1 MSLVEI
7 REGIYLCSKL
17 LSKVMPMTT
26 EESRSRD
33 TSFALAFE
41 GSEFEELNEEVFKE
55 HLVSSTE
62 ELDGAIKQGDEKGE
76 MSSGDSVSLEE
87 RESLG
92 DNSDDTGTEQR
103 RKSET
108 PSVNSGRKQGTP
120 SGSVRRKSETPS
132 STSSEGSRDK
142 NVKMDERVLRN
153 LVAKGKKDGR
163 VSEQEGQEW
172 CIIQVLSCLSS
183 SHKFYS
189 SFIHK
194 TFVSRCFGFTRSGF
208 ICVVHALVR
217 FHQFARCYNYF
228 MLRYQ
233 ASFHLSVHT

>member
-26 EESRSRD
+26 EESRSRN

-76 MSSGDSVSLEE
+76 ISSGDSVSLEE

-108 PSVNSGRKQGTP
+108 PSVNSGRKQESP

-132 STSSEGSRDK
+132 STSSEG
-142 NVKMDERVLRN
+142 E
-153 LVAKGKKDGR
+153 
-163 VSEQEGQEW
+163 
-172 CIIQVLSCLSS
+172 
-183 SHKFYS
+183 
-189 SFIHK
+189 
-194 TFVSRCFGFTRSGF
+194 
-208 ICVVHALVR
+208 
-217 FHQFARCYNYF
+217 
-228 MLRYQ
+228 
-233 ASFHLSVHT
+233 